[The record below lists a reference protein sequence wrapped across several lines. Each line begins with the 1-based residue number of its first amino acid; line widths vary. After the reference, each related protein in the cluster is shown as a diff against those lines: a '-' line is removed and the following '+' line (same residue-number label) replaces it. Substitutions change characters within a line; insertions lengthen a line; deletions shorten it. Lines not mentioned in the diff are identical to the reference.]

1 MTSLGRKNFRITNTE
16 SVARGKIYHVA
27 VEDKS
32 VKILVT
38 NHAEERINRWNLD
51 VKMVFETLLYPE
63 DVLVGHRGRFIA
75 HKRYGMHLVRAI
87 YESVLVTVYYPSI
100 KRYFKDGEYYAD
112 KILP

>member
-87 YESVLVTVYYPSI
+87 YEYENDLSVLVNCLLSVH
-100 KRYFKDGEYYAD
+100 KE
-112 KILP
+112 ILQRW